1 VDRVPGTGP
10 IYARL
15 MPECGMY
22 GRILSG
28 RMRASRLVSL
38 LLLLQTRGRL
48 TAAELATELEVSVRT
63 VLRDVDALA
72 EAGVPIYTE
81 RGPHGGI
88 RLVDGYRTR
97 LTGMTP
103 DEAEAIF
110 LSGLPGP
117 AAELGLGT
125 VVAAARLKVL
135 AALPPELRTRASRL
149 VERFHLDASGWF
161 HAQEPVPCLAT
172 LSDAVWESRR
182 VTIDYERGDRTVE
195 RQIEPLGLVL
205 KAGVWYCM
213 ARADGQVRTYRLSRV
228 VRATASDERF
238 ERPPGFDLASQWAD
252 ASAAYERGAPVQ
264 SVVVRIRPDRTWR
277 LADVI
282 GERAM
287 NDAERLDAADPE
299 GWVHLR
305 LRLSWPDEVPG
316 LLVAVG
322 PALEVVEPPELRDR
336 VASVA
341 RAVADRYATA
351 PSAAAIGG
359 RQTGVAVRLP
369 AAEGGSADGDQ
380 A

>member
-1 VDRVPGTGP
+1 
-10 IYARL
+10 
-15 MPECGMY
+15 
-22 GRILSG
+22 
-28 RMRASRLVSL
+28 MRASRLVTL
-38 LLLLQTRGRL
+38 LLLLQTRGHL
-48 TAAELATELEVSVRT
+48 TASELAGELEVSVRT

-135 AALPPELRTRASRL
+135 AALPPELRARASRL

-172 LSDAVWESRR
+172 LSDAVWESRL
-182 VTIDYERGDRTVE
+182 VTIEYERGDRSVE
-195 RQIEPLGLVL
+195 RRIAPLGLIL
-205 KAGVWYCM
+205 KAGIWYCM
-213 ARADGQVRTYRLSRV
+213 ASSDGQVRTYRLSRV

-238 ERPPGFDLASQWAD
+238 ERPHGFDLASQWAES
-252 ASAAYERGAPVQ
+252 SAAYERGAPIQ
-264 SVVVRIRPDRTWR
+264 TVVVRIRPDRTWR
-277 LADVI
+277 LTDVV

-287 NDAERLDAADPE
+287 NDAERLDVADPD
-299 GWVHLR
+299 GWLHLR
-305 LRLSWPDEVPG
+305 LRLSWPDEVPS
-316 LLVAVG
+316 LLLAVG
-322 PALEVVEPPELRDR
+322 PALEVLEPPDVRER
-336 VASVA
+336 VASAA
-341 RAVADRYATA
+341 RAVADRYASG
-351 PSAAAIGG
+351 PSAPP
-359 RQTGVAVRLP
+359 V
-369 AAEGGSADGDQ
+369 
-380 A
+380 